1 MDISELLQNTL
12 LRLTLLLAVGWLVL
26 YSLSAVNPRWSVFWT
41 RFLSVACLL
50 FPLVCYLLPPLG
62 LAILPPVET
71 ERTEAV
77 VESAP
82 DVKPPAFASQ
92 SESNPTSLTEETQST
107 PFVPQ
112 ETPAPEHSN
121 PLPLDQEPEIAIS
134 SNTTPSG
141 NLESNEVTSETPPI
155 PSTTTVHQQ
164 PASDKSSLSRST
176 WLVLV
181 WLAGVTILLIRLTWQ
196 VRWATVLRKHSE
208 LVPDHIQQQCQSL
221 ADRLHLKGT
230 PRVRYSTEI
239 ESPCT
244 AGIFRPVIYL
254 PHTWFETL
262 SAEEQSAILMHEL
275 AHVAGRDVLWNL
287 VTHLTQA
294 VYWFHPLVWRL
305 PHRHRLACEH
315 LSDAHAADAIS
326 SLSEYRRLLAHWA
339 LRRQGAE
346 SRLAALAMADRSQM
360 LQRLKWLERP
370 ADVDRLP
377 LAWRYGCGLLA
388 FLSAVVVATVHFS
401 PQVLAQKPDPPQ
413 KEKQAE
419 PKENTDKPQ
428 VEKKKPAARKV
439 RKPGKPDINLKQT
452 SPKIVKVVDEQDHPI
467 AGAKVR
473 VGWWEDN
480 EGDMLGKI
488 TINPPITNQ
497 KGEVTIQVPEGA
509 ARAQIS
515 AEAEGYAKAG
525 TQYSLNGNPKLVLQP
540 GRIIRVKAVD
550 AKGNRL
556 PDAFPLL
563 EDSHVIGREFK
574 QDDRRLGFFTS
585 PVVKLDR
592 RWMRVVASNAEGP
605 VLFSHLIDVTNPERV
620 EEDGTIVAIL
630 EPGIRLEGRLDDS
643 VPRPIQ
649 YGCVE
654 LYINEGQDHKID
666 GSWTWQ
672 QSTSVKP
679 DGTFVFDSLPTGGTV
694 QLFALVDGYQSTR
707 PTVQSY
713 KNYLELH
720 NAGDASILDN
730 AIKRHDAFWPHLFPL
745 TPGLFKTEVELPCT
759 PTTSLDVKVVDPI
772 GHPIE
777 GAEVKFNPNGLFF
790 GGELF
795 IPATESLTM
804 ANQIVSRSKD
814 ENKQRHQWAQ
824 ETFLNVKTDA
834 EGIAR
839 VRNLPADDRE
849 SYRVS
854 ADGYQMPV
862 YPTSSLDDP
871 SRYALID
878 LAGGQTLRRTI
889 TMEKYVPSSPRKI
902 MVVNRQA
909 EPVTDIKIT
918 VSEIAF
924 ENAPDDWQLW
934 ASQRFG
940 PLATGESDKDG
951 NVQLRVPL
959 EVNGEAVSR
968 LRITIQGRI
977 EQKGQDAYVQRK
989 RLIIPREADGR
1000 VVVLTV
1006 SDEKPKEKYA
1016 FYDVAVD
1023 YLQSSELL
1031 SDSPQGL
1038 LKQFLKKPSLVILNR
1053 LLQVNDF
1060 NAATPLRFRGDWNL
1074 ATDFDKKKSERSPVL
1089 VVPTEAGERVAILC
1103 DVRPKDASWET
1114 KPRLRS
1120 PPMAA
1125 FIFKTS
1131 DGSLVRMIGGWASS
1145 KGDYSHAM
1153 MNNLGGTDD
1162 YFVSTSAFE
1171 INGPFEYIQRW
1182 YQLGKED
1189 KPAITFYGYANATG
1203 WSGKPGPSKPLA
1215 EFGYLDLKFNG
1226 KDLEHL
1232 VCGVLPN
1239 GTLAPRKLFW
1249 DGIHDQ
1255 FIAPVRESVE
1265 GKPLYQIDLQNSH
1278 QFNPLE
1284 VEPGELIVAG
1294 GRRDYKNWHAWNCVI
1309 PKGQTARLRL
1319 FSVDESGDKPVET
1332 EYFTRKLSAGQH
1344 NLQLQL
1350 ADDEKEESQSAA
1362 KLWID
1367 DSTKESLT
1375 VPRVP
1380 VADVPSVAGVP
1391 ISRTGKTELDL
1402 FNRATTQKQQRLI
1415 WRVELQ
1421 GKSAD

>member
-1 MDISELLQNTL
+1 MDISELLLNTL
-12 LRLTLLLAVGWLVL
+12 LRLTLLLAVGWLIL
-26 YSLSAVNPRWSVFWT
+26 YSLSAVNPRWSVLWT

-50 FPLVCYLLPPLG
+50 FPLVCYFIPPLG

-82 DVKPPAFASQ
+82 DMKPPALTAQ
-92 SESNPTSLTEETQST
+92 TESVSKTLTKETQT
-107 PFVPQ
+107 TLLVPQ
-112 ETPAPEHSN
+112 ESPATEHSN
-121 PLPLDQEPEIAIS
+121 PLPLKQEPEIAIS
-134 SNTTPSG
+134 SSTTPSG
-141 NLESNEVTSETPPI
+141 NLESNEVTSESPPI
-155 PSTTTVHQQ
+155 PSTTAVHQQ
-164 PASDKSSLSRST
+164 PASDKSSLSKST
-176 WLVLV
+176 WLALV
-181 WLAGVTILLIRLTWQ
+181 WLAGMMVLLIRLSWQ
-196 VRWATVLRKHSE
+196 VRRATVLRKHSE

-221 ADRLHLKGT
+221 ADRLSIIGT

-244 AGIFRPVIYL
+244 AGVFRPVIYL
-254 PHTWFETL
+254 PRIWFEAL

-275 AHVAGRDVLWNL
+275 AHVAGRDVFWNL

-294 VYWFHPLVWRL
+294 VYWFHPLAWRL

-315 LSDAHAADAIS
+315 LSDAQAADAIS

-360 LQRLKWLERP
+360 LRRLKWLERP

-377 LAWRYGCGLLA
+377 LAWRYGFGMLA

-401 PQVLAQKPDPPQ
+401 PQVLAQKPDAPQ
-413 KEKQAE
+413 KAKQAE
-419 PKENTDKPQ
+419 TKEKTDKPQ
-428 VEKKKPAARKV
+428 AEKKKPAARKV

-452 SPKIVKVVDEQDHPI
+452 SPKIVKVVDEQDRPI

-488 TINPPITNQ
+488 TINPPVTNQ

-550 AKGNRL
+550 TQGQLLPEAYPVLENNR
-556 PDAFPLL
+556 
-563 EDSHVIGREFK
+563 VIGREFK
-574 QDDRRLGFFTS
+574 QDARRLGYFTS

-592 RWMRVVASNAEGP
+592 RWMRVVASNEDRP

-643 VPRPIQ
+643 VPRPIK

-654 LYINEGQDHKID
+654 LYINEGQDHKI
-666 GSWTWQ
+666 GGGWTWQ
-672 QSTSVKP
+672 QTAPVKE
-679 DGTFVFDSLPTGGTV
+679 DGTFEFDSLPTGGHV

-707 PTVQSY
+707 PTPEEL
-713 KNYLELH
+713 KNYLKLH
-720 NAGDASILDN
+720 DAGKASVLDN
-730 AIKRHDAFWPHLFPL
+730 AFERHDAFWPHLFPL
-745 TPGLFKTEVELPCT
+745 TPGLYKTEVELPCT
-759 PTTSLDVKVVDPI
+759 PTTSLNVKVVDPI
-772 GHPIE
+772 GQPIE

-790 GGELF
+790 GGKLF
-795 IPATESLTM
+795 IPATEVWSM
-804 ANQIVSRSKD
+804 ANQIIAPDKEAR
-814 ENKQRHQWAQ
+814 KQRLEWAQ
-824 ETFLNVKTDA
+824 ETFLRVKTDA

-849 SYRVS
+849 SYKVT

-871 SRYALID
+871 ARYALID

-909 EPVTDIKIT
+909 EPVSDIKIT

-1000 VVVLTV
+1000 VVVLTN

-1031 SDSPQGL
+1031 SNSPQVL
-1038 LKQFLKKPSLVILNR
+1038 IQKLQKQASLIVLKQLLSL
-1053 LLQVNDF
+1053 NDF
-1060 NAATPLRFRGDWNL
+1060 EAATPLKFTSKWNL
-1074 ATDFDKKKSERSPVL
+1074 VGTDSTRRS
-1089 VVPTEAGERVAILC
+1089 ERVAITTLPTDQGERVVVLC
-1103 DVRPKDASWET
+1103 EVRPRGASWDV
-1114 KPRLRS
+1114 KPKQRF
-1120 PPMAA
+1120 PPKAA
-1125 FIFKTS
+1125 FIFNPEGT
-1131 DGSLVRMIGGWASS
+1131 LIRMLGGWASS
-1145 KGDYSHAM
+1145 SGSYNNLMLS
-1153 MNNLGGTDD
+1153 NLGGADD
-1162 YFVSTSAFE
+1162 YFISTSAFE
-1171 INGPFEYIQRW
+1171 PHGPFEYIQRW

-1189 KPAITFYGYANATG
+1189 KPALTFYGYANATA

-1226 KDLEHL
+1226 RDMEHL

-1239 GTLAPRKLFW
+1239 GTLAPRMLIW
-1249 DGIHDQ
+1249 DGVRDQ
-1255 FIAPVRESVE
+1255 FIAPVQESVDD
-1265 GKPLYQIDLQNSH
+1265 KPLYKVDLQNSH
-1278 QFNPLE
+1278 QFKPLE
-1284 VEPGELIVAG
+1284 VKPGELVVAG
-1294 GRRDYKNWHAWNCVI
+1294 GRRDLKNWHAWNCVI
-1309 PKGQTARLRL
+1309 PKGQTARVRL
-1319 FSVDESGDKPVET
+1319 FSVDESGEKPVET
-1332 EYFTRKLSAGQH
+1332 EYFTRELPAGQH
-1344 NLQLQL
+1344 HLQLQL
-1350 ADDEKEESQSAA
+1350 ADDEKEQSESAA
-1362 KLWID
+1362 NLWID
-1367 DSTKESLT
+1367 DSAKESLT

-1415 WRVELQ
+1415 WRMELQ